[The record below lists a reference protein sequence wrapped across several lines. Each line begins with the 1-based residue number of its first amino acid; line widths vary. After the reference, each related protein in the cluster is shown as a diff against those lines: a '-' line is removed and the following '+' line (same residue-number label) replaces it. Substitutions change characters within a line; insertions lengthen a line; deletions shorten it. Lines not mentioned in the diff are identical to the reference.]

1 MIVPPVAPPVN
12 PGPLLG
18 AVAIYGS
25 IIMATM
31 LATLAIGMA
40 AAFVF
45 NGQNN
50 QQQRWSSDYGYT
62 GSEDYNLNGY
72 NYNYGD
78 VAAAVASKV
87 VPYLQSAA
95 QEYERVHDIQKINK

>member
-62 GSEDYNLNGY
+62 GLEDGY

-78 VAAAVASKV
+78 VAADVASKV

-95 QEYERVHDIQKINK
+95 QEYERVHDVQQINK